1 MDATGKNQAVS
12 MNSPVAG
19 FESSFGKQHN
29 ESMYLFNQ
37 METATLDGS
46 PEKLRQNNAQSI
58 QQQQPPEKD
67 IEF

>member
-1 MDATGKNQAVS
+1 

-58 QQQQPPEKD
+58 QQPPEKD